1 MIDGKTIVLT
11 GASSGI
17 GLEVLKLLAQGKDN
31 RILAVARHVDNI
43 QHLADNVTAFSCDI
57 STQEGVDRVFAKAEE
72 LFGKIDLFYANAGF
86 PYYEEFNYAD
96 WDRVDAMFRTNTI
109 SPIYTYAKYI
119 RHLDGRPGILAY
131 TVSAIGEMAMPGYAI
146 YSSSKFA
153 LNGFQ
158 QAIRLEAPENLQ
170 ITCLYPVA
178 TDTNFFKVAN
188 AVEFE
193 KPFPVQKPA
202 HVAKMMVKAIEQGK
216 ERVCPSG
223 LFGFAKVLMGVAPP
237 VRTFYWKLE
246 TKKLDRFKEKLATYH
261 GRIHEKV
268 DAAVEKGREVGETIL
283 EKEREARRDLAEKVD
298 AAVEKGREVGGTILE
313 KEREV
318 RRDLGEKATKAAEEI
333 KDKIHGA

>member
-1 MIDGKTIVLT
+1 MIDNKTIVLT

-17 GLEVLKLLAQGKDN
+17 GLEVLKLLAKGKGN

-43 QHLADNVTAFSCDI
+43 QYFADNVTAFSCDI
-57 STQEGVDRVFAKAEE
+57 STQAGVDRLFEKAEE

-86 PYYEEFNYAD
+86 PYYEEFNYTD

-109 SPIYTYAKYI
+109 SPIYTYSKYI
-119 RHLDGRPGILAY
+119 RHLNGRPGILAY

-158 QAIRLEAPENLQ
+158 QAIRLEKPDNLQ

-193 KPFPVQKPA
+193 KPFPVQKPS
-202 HVAKMMVKAIEQGK
+202 HVAKKMLEGIEAGREK
-216 ERVCPSG
+216 VSPCG
-223 LFGFAKVLMGVAPP
+223 LFGFAKVLMGVVPP
-237 VRTFYWKLE
+237 VRTVYWKLE
-246 TKKLDRFKEKLATYH
+246 TAKLDRFKKRLEDYH
-261 GRIHEKV
+261 DRLQENV
-268 DAAVEKGREVGETIL
+268 RVAVEKGREVGEVL
-283 EKEREARRDLAEKVD
+283 RERERDARRELDERAEKV
-298 AAVEKGREVGGTILE
+298 R
-313 KEREV
+313 
-318 RRDLGEKATKAAEEI
+318 EEI
-333 KDKIHGA
+333 KDKFHGL

>member
-1 MIDGKTIVLT
+1 MIENKTIVLT

-17 GLEVLKLLAQGKDN
+17 GLEVLKLLARGQGN
-31 RILAVARHVDNI
+31 RILAVARHVDK
-43 QHLADNVTAFSCDI
+43 LGGFAPNVTPFACDI
-57 STQEGVDRVFAKAEE
+57 STQKGVDHVFEKAEE

-131 TVSAIGEMAMPGYAI
+131 TVSAIGEMAMPGYAV
-146 YSSSKFA
+146 YSASKFG

-158 QAIRLEAPENLQ
+158 QAIRLEKPDNLQ

-188 AVEFE
+188 ELEFE

-202 HVAKMMVKAIEQGK
+202 SVARKMVKGIEEGAAK
-216 ERVCPSG
+216 VSPCG
-223 LFGFAKVLMGVAPP
+223 LFDFAKVLMGVVPP
-237 VRTFYWKLE
+237 VRTAYWKNE
-246 TKKLDRFKEKLATYH
+246 TKKLERFK
-261 GRIHEKV
+261 IKV
-268 DAAVEKGREVGETIL
+268 RARNEQLRQEAKAAADELR
-283 EKEREARRDLAEKVD
+283 ERERAARRELDARAAKV
-298 AAVEKGREVGGTILE
+298 K
-313 KEREV
+313 
-318 RRDLGEKATKAAEEI
+318 EEI
-333 KDKIHGA
+333 RDKLHEI

>member
-1 MIDGKTIVLT
+1 MIDNKTIVLT

-17 GLEVLKLLAQGKDN
+17 GFEVLKLLAKGRGN

-43 QHLADNVTAFSCDI
+43 QYFADNVTAFACDI
-57 STQEGVDRVFAKAEE
+57 STQEGVDRVFEKAEE

-86 PYYEEFNYAD
+86 PYYEEFNYTD

-119 RHLDGRPGILAY
+119 KHLDGRPGILAY

-158 QAIRLEAPENLQ
+158 QAIRLEAPANLQ

-202 HVAKMMVKAIEQGK
+202 HVAKKMLQGIEQGK
-216 ERVCPSG
+216 AKVSPCG
-223 LFGFAKVLMGVAPP
+223 LFGFAKVLMGVVPP
-237 VRTFYWKLE
+237 VRTVYWNLETAKLE
-246 TKKLDRFKEKLATYH
+246 RFKKKLSVYHERLREDAEKLVVK
-261 GRIHEKV
+261 GRE
-268 DAAVEKGREVGETIL
+268 DAEHLVEKGRE
-283 EKEREARRDLAEKVD
+283 D
-298 AAVEKGREVGGTILE
+298 AQRLRG
-313 KEREV
+313 
-318 RRDLGEKATKAAEEI
+318 EI
-333 KDKIHGA
+333 KEKLHGL

>member
-1 MIDGKTIVLT
+1 MIDNKTIVLT

-17 GLEVLKLLAQGKDN
+17 GFEVLKLLAKGKGN

-43 QHLADNVTAFSCDI
+43 QYFADNVTAFSCDI
-57 STQEGVDRVFAKAEE
+57 STQEGVDRVFARAEE

-119 RHLDGRPGILAY
+119 RHLNGRPGILAY

-146 YSSSKFA
+146 YSSSKFG

-193 KPFPVQKPA
+193 KPFPVQKPS
-202 HVAKMMVKAIEQGK
+202 HVAKKMLEGIEEGK
-216 ERVCPSG
+216 ERVYPSG

-237 VRTFYWKLE
+237 VRTVYWRME
-246 TKKLDRFKEKLATYH
+246 TKKLERFKKKLSVYQ

-268 DAAVEKGREVGETIL
+268 ET
-283 EKEREARRDLAEKVD
+283 
-298 AAVEKGREVGGTILE
+298 AVEKGREVGGTLLE
-313 KEREV
+313 KEREA
-318 RRDLGEKATKAAEEI
+318 RKDLGEKAAKVTEEI